1 SLHLT
6 EVSMKRIY
14 FGLFAVVLAGMIL
27 ACGCTSQTAGPSSP
41 AGTAS
46 PATPS
51 ATVPVKE
58 TSLDALPGMA
68 LKLSDFPKGYV
79 MVYEGEAMPPD
90 ESTLLSDPDY
100 LGGYTVTASNE
111 SSELS
116 SGELVDQLILVY
128 RKPVTRENLETVF
141 LQSYPELANWSLSP
155 IDDPGIGDAGIAYQ
169 FMYPNASLNGF
180 VIAFGKGDI
189 FEIFVTM
196 AGDDS
201 ANYSLLEDL
210 AKKAVSKIG

>member
-1 SLHLT
+1 
-6 EVSMKRIY
+6 MRRIY
-14 FGLFAVVLAGMIL
+14 FGLFAVVLVGMVL
-27 ACGCTSQTAGPSSP
+27 ACGCSSQPAAPSSPSSP
-41 AGTAS
+41 AETAS
-46 PATPS
+46 A
-51 ATVPVKE
+51 KE
-58 TSLDALPGMA
+58 TSPDALPGMA
-68 LKLSDFPKGYV
+68 LKLADFPTGYV
-79 MVYEGEAMPPD
+79 MVYEGEYMPPD

-111 SSELS
+111 STEPS

-128 RKPVTRENLETVF
+128 RKPVTRENLELVF
-141 LQSYPELANWSLSP
+141 LQSYPELATWSLSS

-180 VIAFGKGDI
+180 VIAFGKGDVY
-189 FEIFVTM
+189 EIFVTM

-210 AKKAVSKIG
+210 AKKAAVKLG

>member
-1 SLHLT
+1 
-6 EVSMKRIY
+6 MKRIY
-14 FGLFAVVLAGMIL
+14 IGLIAFVLTGMIL
-27 ACGCTSQTAGPSSP
+27 ACGCTSLPAGPSSP
-41 AGTAS
+41 AGTATPGTP
-46 PATPS
+46 PATG
-51 ATVPVKE
+51 PVKE
-58 TSLDALPGMA
+58 TSVDVLPGMA
-68 LKLSDFPKGYV
+68 LKQSDFPRGYV
-79 MVYEGEAMPPD
+79 MVYEGEAIPPD

-128 RKPVTRENLETVF
+128 RKPVTRENLEVVF
-141 LQSYPELANWSLSP
+141 LESYPDLATWSLSS
-155 IDDPGIGDAGIAYQ
+155 IDDPGIGDASIAYQ
-169 FMYPNASLNGF
+169 FMYPNASLNGY
-180 VIAFGKGDI
+180 VIAFGKADV

-210 AKKAVSKIG
+210 AKKAAVKLG